1 MPAKVNRIEEWT
13 LDRKLFHNRAACGSA
28 AVFGRGL
35 SWGLM
40 CLCFMLTQW
49 QPDVRLL
56 AAQAE
61 SEPALKPAADVSS
74 EELRFFEAEIR
85 PLLVQHCVK
94 CHGEAAQK
102 GGLRLDTAAGMLAG
116 GEGGAVVIPGDPD
129 GSQLIRAVRY
139 DGYEMPPA
147 GRLPEADVERLT
159 EWVRRGA
166 KWPNQHGAGLPTAR
180 TGFTDEDRAW
190 WALQPIRDTKP
201 PDVMSHD
208 WCRNEID
215 QFLLAEMQGGGL
227 SPAPEAHR
235 QILIRRVTFDLTGLP
250 PTAAE
255 VQEFVADQR
264 PDAWERVVDR
274 LLASERY
281 GERWARHWLDVV
293 RYADSDGYRI
303 DHYRPNAWRYRDY
316 VIQSLNQD
324 KPYDQFVQEQLA
336 GDELFPEN
344 PDALIATGF
353 LRHWIYEYNN
363 RDARGQWDLILNEVT
378 DTTGDVF
385 LGLGMQCARC
395 HDHKFDPILQKD
407 YYRLRAFFE
416 GILPV
421 DNTVVAS
428 TAELQSHAEQ
438 ERVWQDAT
446 AGIRSRIDAIERPWR
461 DDARS
466 KAIQMFPPDLQAI
479 LTSSE
484 EQRRPLEKQLYHL
497 AWRQVD
503 YEYEVLDNR
512 IKGEDKEQLLALR
525 RELSAFDKLR
535 PAGPATALVVT
546 DVGNQAPPTVIP
558 KRGVEV
564 LPGVLSLLDSSD
576 LPISAP
582 VHSGTARTTGR
593 RAALARW
600 LTSAEN
606 PLTPRVIVN
615 RIWQTH
621 FGRGLAQNASDF
633 GTLGGPPS
641 HPQLLDWLTARF
653 VRNGWR
659 MKDLHRLIVTSAAY
673 RQSAEHPRLAE
684 FQGVDPK
691 NQKYWRADVRR
702 LDAEQ
707 IRDAILMVSGQLDLK
722 AGGPGVQSDVPRR
735 SVYLRVMRNQRDPL
749 LDVFDLPLFFS
760 STAARDTTTSPV
772 QSLLLLNSQMMLNHA
787 TKLATFVTASE
798 PSPSGEVVETGA
810 GRKSTLDRLWMA
822 VCGRLP
828 TQAERDEATEFLTA
842 QGQRIREET
851 NTPDPALVPVANLPF
866 RDGQAL
872 LIHGG
877 AEGANP
883 TRMQVD
889 VADQAP
895 EGAFTVE
902 ACFQLR
908 SIYETGAVRTL
919 AARWDGRPDSDGW
932 AFGITG
938 KGSRR
943 KPQTLVLQLFGRNRD
958 GQQVEAALFSDH
970 NVALNVPWF
979 ASVSVTPATA
989 EQRGRAVFT
998 LKNLSNDDEPLNV
1011 VAVEHDI
1018 MGEFRNAQQPVT
1030 LGFRSGTEG
1039 SVFDGLLDDVR
1050 WSRAALSPEELLIQR
1065 DGITAATRGYWRF
1078 EPVPG
1083 LLQDSAQAH
1092 SPLQLQRTATT
1103 AVSPDEAAFADLC
1116 HALLN
1121 CSEFL
1126 YVQ

>member
-1 MPAKVNRIEEWT
+1 
-13 LDRKLFHNRAACGSA
+13 
-28 AVFGRGL
+28 
-35 SWGLM
+35 
-40 CLCFMLTQW
+40 
-49 QPDVRLL
+49 
-56 AAQAE
+56 
-61 SEPALKPAADVSS
+61 
-74 EELRFFEAEIR
+74 
-85 PLLVQHCVK
+85 
-94 CHGEAAQK
+94 
-102 GGLRLDTAAGMLAG
+102 
-116 GEGGAVVIPGDPD
+116 
-129 GSQLIRAVRY
+129 
-139 DGYEMPPA
+139 
-147 GRLPEADVERLT
+147 
-159 EWVRRGA
+159 
-166 KWPNQHGAGLPTAR
+166 
-180 TGFTDEDRAW
+180 
-190 WALQPIRDTKP
+190 
-201 PDVMSHD
+201 
-208 WCRNEID
+208 
-215 QFLLAEMQGGGL
+215 
-227 SPAPEAHR
+227 
-235 QILIRRVTFDLTGLP
+235 
-250 PTAAE
+250 
-255 VQEFVADQR
+255 
-264 PDAWERVVDR
+264 
-274 LLASERY
+274 
-281 GERWARHWLDVV
+281 
-293 RYADSDGYRI
+293 
-303 DHYRPNAWRYRDY
+303 
-316 VIQSLNQD
+316 
-324 KPYDQFVQEQLA
+324 
-336 GDELFPEN
+336 
-344 PDALIATGF
+344 
-353 LRHWIYEYNN
+353 
-363 RDARGQWDLILNEVT
+363 
-378 DTTGDVF
+378 
-385 LGLGMQCARC
+385 
-395 HDHKFDPILQKD
+395 
-407 YYRLRAFFE
+407 
-416 GILPV
+416 
-421 DNTVVAS
+421 
-428 TAELQSHAEQ
+428 
-438 ERVWQDAT
+438 
-446 AGIRSRIDAIERPWR
+446 
-461 DDARS
+461 
-466 KAIQMFPPDLQAI
+466 
-479 LTSSE
+479 
-484 EQRRPLEKQLYHL
+484 
-497 AWRQVD
+497 
-503 YEYEVLDNR
+503 
-512 IKGEDKEQLLALR
+512 
-525 RELSAFDKLR
+525 
-535 PAGPATALVVT
+535 
-546 DVGNQAPPTVIP
+546 VIP

-564 LPGVLSLLDSSD
+564 LPGVLSLLDSGD
-576 LPISAP
+576 LPIPAQA
-582 VHSGTARTTGR
+582 HSGTVRTTGR

-787 TKLATFVTASE
+787 AKLATFVTASE
-798 PSPSGEVVETGA
+798 PSPSVEVVETGA

-828 TQAERDEATEFLTA
+828 TEAERDEASEFLTA
-842 QGQRIREET
+842 QGQRIREEADA
-851 NTPDPALVPVANLPF
+851 PDPALVPVANLPF

-908 SIYETGAVRTL
+908 SIYDSGAVRTL

-970 NVALNVPWF
+970 NVSLNVPWF

-998 LKNLSNDDEPLNV
+998 LKNLSNDDEPLSV
-1011 VAVEHDI
+1011 VSVEHDI
-1018 MGEFRNAQQPVT
+1018 VGEFRNVQQPVT

-1065 DGITAATRGYWRF
+1065 DGITATTRGYWRF

-1083 LLQDSAQAH
+1083 LLQDSAQTH
-1092 SPLQLQRTATT
+1092 SPLQLQRTSAT

-1116 HALLN
+1116 HTLLN